1 MNRQANTGRK
11 PLFISLRWRFITP
24 LAIVIAL
31 VAMLGAYFLA
41 SNMADNFAVSEENV
55 LVQSSQAIAN
65 RAVSLYQRQRSEAQR
80 VAFSEGIAEAIIANN
95 VSYLHDNLEALAA
108 AADLDSIIVTDPAG
122 MEVAGVLRVRN
133 SDTHDYSLSNQTD
146 LTTNPLVL
154 DVINED
160 TVGASGLLQTPQG
173 LLLYVAVPI
182 VNDGSFAGVALV
194 GQAIPSVVENL
205 RASAVAGLSIHN
217 EEGEL
222 YYTTLALETN
232 ALPILQIS
240 PETAQ
245 QSLSSSVP
253 VASSINLG
261 STRYRS
267 LYIPFNYGEKTL
279 GIIGILV
286 ADNVPYASA
295 IGRQLSALFA
305 AGLAGSA
312 VFVVFALI
320 NNASSRIDTVRQTAK
335 SLALGQMDSRTSMKA
350 SDEIGAMGAALDAF
364 AVSAQRREDQ
374 LYSQLNRQRRESMYL
389 LSVLEAMPDGVVVQD
404 KDGKVILMN
413 EQARLLL
420 GTQADFSQHLRAI
433 EERLPEV
440 LGTALAPGI
449 YALGNPQQVRYQGK
463 MLSAQAAAVQSPAKQ
478 RIGTVIL
485 LRDITNE
492 VQQEQAREQLL
503 SQLSE
508 DIQQPLSE
516 LSSAGATQPN
526 RMVQEFARDISRHA
540 AALQKMIVDMRE
552 LTKYSP
558 EHARQMQ
565 RPLLAETLVYAIA
578 NDWRQIAQAANLELR
593 VMIEK
598 TGIYVLGDESR
609 LRWAIG
615 NIVDNA
621 IKYTPANGALT
632 LEIKDEVDGFLHLRI
647 RDNGVGISDG
657 DLQNVFMPFYRGTPM
672 ATDGQVIRVP
682 GMGQGLHLARQ
693 VLLAHGG
700 AMKVKSRLGIGTAV
714 YFALPITSGE
724 SFALPLFAHTDM
736 DGETMRISD
745 KLDFE
750 AIWQKK

>member
-1 MNRQANTGRK
+1 MNRQANIGRK

-24 LAIVIAL
+24 LAIVIAI
-31 VAMLGAYFLA
+31 VAMIGAYFLA
-41 SNMADNFAVSEENV
+41 TQMASGFAVSEENV

-80 VAFSEGIAEAIIANN
+80 VAFTQGIAEAIITND
-95 VSYLHDNLEALAA
+95 VTSLHDSLESLAA

-122 MEVAGVLRVRN
+122 LEVAGVLRVRN
-133 SDTHDYSLSNQTD
+133 SDALDYSVSNQTD
-146 LTTNPLVL
+146 LSTNPLVL
-154 DVINED
+154 AVINED
-160 TVGASGLLQTPQG
+160 AVGVSGFLQTPQG
-173 LLLYVAVPI
+173 LLLFVAVPI
-182 VNDGSFAGVALV
+182 VNDGSFAGVALI
-194 GQAIPSVVENL
+194 GQALSAVVDSL

-217 EEGEL
+217 EQGEL
-222 YYTTLALETN
+222 YYTTLPLETRD
-232 ALPILQIS
+232 LPLLAIS
-240 PETAQ
+240 AETAH
-245 QSLSSSVP
+245 QSLSSNVP
-253 VASSINLG
+253 VASTTTLG
-261 STRYRS
+261 STRYRN
-267 LYIPFNYGEKTL
+267 LYMPFNYGEKTL
-279 GIIGILV
+279 GVIGVLV
-286 ADNVPYASA
+286 ADNVPFASA
-295 IGRQLSALFA
+295 IGRQLAALFA

-312 VFVVFALI
+312 VFVGFALI
-320 NNASSRIDTVRQTAK
+320 NNAASRIEKVTQTAQ
-335 SLALGQMDSRTSMKA
+335 SLSLGHRDSRTSLKA
-350 SDEIGAMGAALDAF
+350 VDEIGAMGVALDVF
-364 AVSAQRREDQ
+364 ALSAQRREDQ

-404 KDGKVILMN
+404 KEGKVILMN
-413 EQARLLL
+413 EQARMLL
-420 GTQADFSQHLRAI
+420 GSQADFRQQLQAI

-449 YALGNPQQVRYQGK
+449 YALGNPLQLAYQGK
-463 MLSAQAAAVQSPAKQ
+463 MLSAQAAAVQSSAKQ

-485 LRDITNE
+485 LRDITSE
-492 VQQEQAREQLL
+492 VQQEQAREELL

-565 RPLLAETLVYAIA
+565 RPLLAETLIYAIA

-621 IKYTPANGALT
+621 IKYTQTNGALT
-632 LEIKDEVDGFLHLRI
+632 LEIKDEVDGYLHLRV

-657 DLQNVFMPFYRGTPM
+657 DLQNVFMPFYRGTPTG
-672 ATDGQVIRVP
+672 TDGQVIRVP

-693 VLLAHGG
+693 VLMAHGG
-700 AMKVKSRLGIGTAV
+700 AMKVKSRIGVGTAV

-724 SFALPLFAHTDM
+724 SYALPLFANADM
-736 DGETMRISD
+736 EGETIKISD

-750 AIWQKK
+750 AIWQKN